1 MVALLLTF
9 QAQLKPLEQQMEEIS
24 VHLTEI
30 HLSKSIPG
38 IGDKLAAAIVAE
50 IEILDSLDM
59 LSS

>member
-1 MVALLLTF
+1 
-9 QAQLKPLEQQMEEIS
+9 MEEIS

-30 HLSKSIPG
+30 HLLKSIPG